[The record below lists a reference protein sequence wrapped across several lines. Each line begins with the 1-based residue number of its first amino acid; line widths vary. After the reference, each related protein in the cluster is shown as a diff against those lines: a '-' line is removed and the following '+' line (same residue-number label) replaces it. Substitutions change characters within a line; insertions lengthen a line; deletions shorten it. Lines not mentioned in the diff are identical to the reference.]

1 VSISD
6 LSPRGSGS
14 HGVYGEIALPFVSP
28 SNNVALVHRLNFTA
42 AVRYEDVSH
51 VGNVA
56 TPKLGF
62 LYAPTQDIALKFS
75 WGKSFKAP
83 THFQSGQPRQAYSQV
98 GSTAFLPPS
107 PSPGTV
113 LYLVGGNSDLKP
125 ERATSWTATATL
137 TPSLLEGLRIDAS
150 YFRINYRD
158 RAVAPIPQNSL
169 AFAPVY
175 SAYVNLNPTREQVLG
190 ALANVSTLYDQG
202 GGDPMTANVVAIIT
216 NYLQNAAIQ
225 RIDGADITVD
235 YKFQIGSGDQ
245 IHLN

>member
-1 VSISD
+1 
-6 LSPRGSGS
+6 
-14 HGVYGEIALPFVSP
+14 
-28 SNNVALVHRLNFTA
+28 
-42 AVRYEDVSH
+42 
-51 VGNVA
+51 
-56 TPKLGF
+56 
-62 LYAPTQDIALKFS
+62 
-75 WGKSFKAP
+75 
-83 THFQSGQPRQAYSQV
+83 
-98 GSTAFLPPS
+98 
-107 PSPGTV
+107 
-113 LYLVGGNSDLKP
+113 
-125 ERATSWTATATL
+125 
-137 TPSLLEGLRIDAS
+137 LEGLRIDAS

-245 IHLN
+245 IHLNGAASYLKSEQQLSASQPTIQLAGTLYRQPHWRASSLMEWQHNNFSLTGVFSYIGGSLDDRIQPVTEVGSYRSVDLVARYETGADTGPLSDMSFTISALNIFNNKPPYIRTTSSLGYHYDSNNFPSVGRFISLSISKSF